1 MKRVLLALTVL
12 LAVAAG
18 YLCIWGYLPLIP
30 VLNGSM
36 EPVIQSGS
44 LLITTPLSAKDIKQ
58 SEIIVFKTPGYFRDK
73 YDYPP
78 ITISRV
84 IEIKGTSPGLQFQT
98 SGDTAG
104 NDPFTVKNSDIV
116 GSIQY
121 QMPYLGFPLVFLYS
135 KAGTVFI
142 IIFILLLVL
151 YLFSN
156 KIKDIPGR
164 KLHEFITPV
173 IEENHRVNTALTVR
187 VESTEKALVS
197 FAGAMQEYARHMDS
211 HTSAIQSLS
220 EASQALK
227 NSAAEQNRILHRFS
241 HTMEIERKERDI
253 SQVKKV
259 VDEMEKRTLMALK
272 IKDLLEGKKPEKDEV
287 TLEFVKPFKETP
299 SPDTAGLLEKAPPLK
314 MAPLPE
320 KVPPPGCAVNP
331 RAIYVKGHYVS
342 RTAALKQS
350 NN

>member
-1 MKRVLLALTVL
+1 MKRVFIALAVL
-12 LAVAAG
+12 LVVAAS
-18 YLCIWGYLPLIP
+18 YLCIWGFLPLIP
-30 VLNGSM
+30 VINGSM

-44 LLITTPLSAKDIKQ
+44 LLITSPLSAKDIKL
-58 SEIIVFKTPGYFRDK
+58 SEIIIFKTPAYFRDK

-78 ITISRV
+78 IGISRV
-84 IEIKGTSPGLQFQT
+84 IEINGTFAGLQFQT

-104 NDPFTVKNSDIV
+104 NDPFAVKSNDIV

-121 QMPYLGFPLVFLYS
+121 QIPYMGFPLVFLYS
-135 KAGTVFI
+135 KAGTAFI
-142 IIFILLLVL
+142 IVVILLLVL

-164 KLHEFITPV
+164 KFHEFITPV
-173 IEENHRVNTALTVR
+173 IEENHRVNSTLTVR
-187 VESTEKALVS
+187 VESTEKALES
-197 FAGAMQEYARHMDS
+197 FAVAMQEYARHMAS
-211 HTSAIQSLS
+211 HTSAIQGLS

-241 HTMEIERKERDI
+241 HTLEIDREERDV

-259 VDEMEKRTLMALK
+259 VDEIEKRTLMALQ
-272 IKDLLEGKKPEKDEV
+272 IKDLLEGKKPEAGEV

-299 SPDTAGLLEKAPPLK
+299 IPEAAAPLEKT
-314 MAPLPE
+314 LPSE
-320 KVPPPGCAVNP
+320 KIPPPPGCTVKP
-331 RAIYVKGHYVS
+331 RVIYVKGHYVS
-342 RTAALKQS
+342 RSAALKQS